1 MYITGE
7 KRKPSMPNKSKA
19 KGNRFERLIVDIA
32 KDKGYESKRAWGSD
46 GRSIGHHPEVD
57 LLVDAF
63 KVQAKC
69 RKKLPSY
76 IIPNENVDW
85 QVIKEDRGK
94 VYVVLEFGKFLDLIK
109 WDLEFYITWDRVV
122 NVDLVAVVIAV
133 IATIYLHS

>member
-1 MYITGE
+1 
-7 KRKPSMPNKSKA
+7 MPNKSKA

-32 KDKGYESKRAWGSD
+32 KDKGYESKRAWGSN
-46 GRSIGHHPEVD
+46 GAALGHHPEVD
-57 LLVDAF
+57 ILVDTF

-69 RKKLPSY
+69 RKKLPDY

-122 NVDLVAVVIAV
+122 RIAIAV
-133 IATIYLHS
+133 SVIVKIVTIYLHS

>member
-1 MYITGE
+1 
-7 KRKPSMPNKSKA
+7 MPNKSKA

-69 RKKLPSY
+69 RKKLPDY

-109 WDLEFYITWDRVV
+109 WDIEFYITWDRVV
-122 NVDLVAVVIAV
+122 RIAIAV
-133 IATIYLHS
+133 SANVKIVTIYLHS